1 LESSNGIYQ
10 KLEAF
15 IRYYTNELIRGS
27 TLHRFRLVV
36 FSFHAFVE
44 YFLWLKPM
52 ARAVL
57 FWTFVGVEVLLLLR
71 FIVFPI
77 FKLLKLQG
85 IDYNEA
91 SIIIGSH
98 FVDVNDSL
106 TNFLQ
111 LSDSGKEQHS
121 SELQP
126 RSIKSKRF
134 ATDTFGNAINFKS
147 NSKYFCDHSHLL
159 FYFFMRLGTML

>member
-1 LESSNGIYQ
+1 
-10 KLEAF
+10 
-15 IRYYTNELIRGS
+15 
-27 TLHRFRLVV
+27 
-36 FSFHAFVE
+36 
-44 YFLWLKPM
+44 M

-85 IDYNEA
+85 NWLQS

-111 LSDSGKEQHS
+111 LSDSGKDNI
-121 SELQP
+121 P
-126 RSIKSKRF
+126 P
-134 ATDTFGNAINFKS
+134 N
-147 NSKYFCDHSHLL
+147 YF
-159 FYFFMRLGTML
+159 

>member
-1 LESSNGIYQ
+1 VS
-10 KLEAF
+10 KC
-15 IRYYTNELIRGS
+15 
-27 TLHRFRLVV
+27 
-36 FSFHAFVE
+36 
-44 YFLWLKPM
+44 
-52 ARAVL
+52 
-57 FWTFVGVEVLLLLR
+57 LLR

-77 FKLLKLQG
+77 FKLLKLQKG

-121 SELQP
+121 SELLLA

-134 ATDTFGNAINFKS
+134 ATDTLWQCHKF
-147 NSKYFCDHSHLL
+147 
-159 FYFFMRLGTML
+159 